1 MRSEIRQQP
10 RLILLNWPLNR
21 PLKKIEAAAAAAAA
35 GACAAAAAW
44 CMNAKERVA

>member
-1 MRSEIRQQP
+1 VKFVSSRG
-10 RLILLNWPLNR
+10 ILLNWPLNR
-21 PLKKIEAAAAAAAA
+21 PLKKIEGAAAAAA